1 MGMTEV
7 RGDVLAQ
14 TTSPAF
20 EREREA
26 VVITRIEKLV
36 NGQSS
41 TEEKWELSSANRD
54 FGCRG

>member
-20 EREREA
+20 EREREREA

-41 TEEKWELSSANRD
+41 TEEKWELSSAK
-54 FGCRG
+54 

>member
-26 VVITRIEKLV
+26 VVITRIEKLA

-41 TEEKWELSSANRD
+41 TEEKRELSSAK
-54 FGCRG
+54 

>member
-1 MGMTEV
+1 MYLLRKLLQHLRE
-7 RGDVLAQ
+7 RER
-14 TTSPAF
+14 

-41 TEEKWELSSANRD
+41 TEEKRELSSAK
-54 FGCRG
+54 

>member
-1 MGMTEV
+1 MY
-7 RGDVLAQ
+7 VLRKLLQ
-14 TTSPAF
+14 HLR

-41 TEEKWELSSANRD
+41 TEEKRELSSAK
-54 FGCRG
+54 